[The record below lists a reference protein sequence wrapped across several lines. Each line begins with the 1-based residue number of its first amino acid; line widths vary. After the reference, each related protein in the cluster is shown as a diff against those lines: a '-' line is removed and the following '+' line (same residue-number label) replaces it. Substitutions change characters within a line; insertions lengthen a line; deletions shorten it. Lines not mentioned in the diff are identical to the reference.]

1 MSVLAPAWA
10 VGAQALDGQGDAHIL
25 DGIHF
30 RVVTDPF
37 LGLPQ
42 RPLIVYRLNL
52 GKSAKSRGIRNDV
65 TWVDSFGTVLTAPF
79 ELTPGNPVTG
89 YLPVG
94 VNSRCVWL
102 RVSAQAKRVRV
113 RDNANVPGD
122 SISTV
127 PGVGAVLDRDSLAAI
142 IGRRVAT
149 IPTTAL
155 EVNSSLLGVRDFRRD
170 ILDLSRFLPDLD
182 LLLGKIRVDAWKSTE
197 YGLQTIGARDQV
209 PYDIGASEIHGVVV
223 SGRGTVRGITWLD
236 WYRMNFDKTTPWR
249 YMGLPVESAD
259 RYEGLANAASKSKD
273 RVQQAAPRRFGLHDA
288 PTSTSPA
295 TAPVAAASDEA
306 ARLDTLAPNVES
318 LLTPLLQDGVGTQA
332 SLIATDVPTGSL
344 PPDTTVSEVAYSP
357 LSSLLLGAADPTI
370 ARYLGFLDRDEA
382 PLGEKGDVIAYV
394 IRGFWAADVKA
405 LLNAEQFWKWPGLIR
420 AAGGLISAT
429 NPTPEP
435 GLPFSI
441 PRTATVQVE
450 STDDIGG
457 NDVRDIQLFDW
468 YVPAVTTFG
477 APLLPPWKPEVGPQ
491 ISPSEPPTPDGQGH
505 WNTDVLPPDAR
516 RNVELPVSE
525 LSPVASLAFARD
537 ENGSI
542 KGLNR
547 RFDVNGSSVP
557 DRAHGILPTLPS
569 SASSPSEGRLN
580 DRLAP
585 ADACKYRIAQH
596 DWFGRWSSWAEQA
609 VPEKERPGPP
619 EPVLAG
625 EYTRAT
631 VPDPMHSNSLWGT
644 LTVRC
649 RLPNAESL
657 PPAAR
662 LLTTL
667 RISGSVDGTP
677 ITAVNV
683 TVPADWQSNAAG
695 VFTTLSTTITPPA
708 GVIARGESVEAV
720 LKAVL
725 IDTDGETSDP
735 SADEEIL
742 CVDSRPPEPVVID
755 PTLKYSARP
764 DATGR
769 ARVTLTWPVSGGQK
783 RFRVYFCDE
792 TRLLERL
799 SRMAAGQD
807 PVEEPDTTYT
817 PSAAERTAASGLL
830 AAHSSAADN
839 PAQRGAAF
847 TEAGRPANILRPWF
861 QQLTGEPLEAGTGVT
876 SMNFQHELS
885 GSLRTLAFYRV
896 VSVSENNVESAFAD
910 APLVP
915 FGVPNLGGPPR
926 PMLEVVKVTSD
937 DPNPLAAGSVR
948 LKVRLIR
955 GTQTPGML
963 RLRRSSVQS
972 DDARRMAVA
981 REMAVTA
988 PMPASISAPWEF
1000 TIDDD
1005 GAWAHDT
1012 AATLRPF
1019 TRYSWRVEVQSPTLP
1034 GSTVDGEWSPSSP
1047 AASTLLLPDP
1057 PEPPVSDNLSRSG
1070 NVVTVTWMHPG
1081 PLKGG
1086 AMGGYRFDVY
1096 RLEPG
1101 RGKREERISSVHA
1114 EDPVDS
1120 SGRYFIQDDFG
1131 TDTPPAGTTYRVVV
1145 LDPVGRLSTPS
1156 AILTLT

>member
-10 VGAQALDGQGDAHIL
+10 LGAQALDGQGDTHIL

-42 RPLIVYRLNL
+42 RPLIVYRWNL
-52 GKSAKSRGIRNDV
+52 GNSTKNRGTRNDV
-65 TWVDSFGTVLTAPF
+65 IWVDSFGTVLTTPF
-79 ELTPGNPVTG
+79 ELSPGNPVTG

-94 VNSRCVWL
+94 ATSRCVWL
-102 RVSAQAKRVRV
+102 RVNGQAKRVRI
-113 RDNANVPGD
+113 RDNAPD
-122 SISTV
+122 HADLAPTA
-127 PGVGAVLDRDSLAAI
+127 PGVGAVLDRNSLAAI
-142 IGRRVAT
+142 LGRRVAT
-149 IPTTAL
+149 MPTAAL
-155 EVNSSLLGVRDFRRD
+155 EVNSSLLGARDLRRD
-170 ILDLSRFLPDLD
+170 ILDLSRFLPNLD
-182 LLLGKIRVDAWKSTE
+182 LLQGKIRVDAWKSTE
-197 YGLQTIGARDQV
+197 YGLQTIGARDKP

-223 SGRGTVRGITWLD
+223 SGRGTIRGISWLD
-236 WYRMNFDKTTPWR
+236 WHRMNFDKMTPWR
-249 YMGLPVESAD
+249 FMGLPVESAD
-259 RYEGLANAASKSKD
+259 RYEGLANAGSESKG
-273 RVQQAAPRRFGLHDA
+273 RVLHGAPRRFGMHDA
-288 PTSTSPA
+288 PASANPAST
-295 TAPVAAASDEA
+295 PVAASSDEA
-306 ARLDTLAPNVES
+306 ARLNSLAPDVDK
-318 LLTPLLQDGVGTQA
+318 LLTPLLEDGDVQA
-332 SLIATDVPTGSL
+332 SLIATDVQSGSL

-382 PLGEKGDVIAYV
+382 PPGEEGDIIAYI

-405 LLNAEQFWKWPGLIR
+405 LLNKEQIWKWPGLQL
-420 AAGGLISAT
+420 ASGGLVSAT
-429 NPTPEP
+429 NPPAEP

-450 STDDIGG
+450 PTDDVGG
-457 NDVRDIQLFDW
+457 DETRDIQLFDW

-477 APLLPPWKPEVGPQ
+477 APLLPPWKPETGPQ
-491 ISPSEPPTPDGQGH
+491 IAPSEPPSPDGQGH
-505 WNTDVLPPDAR
+505 WNTDILPPDAR

-525 LSPVASLAFARD
+525 LTPGANLAFARD

-585 ADACKYRIAQH
+585 ADACKYRVAQH
-596 DWFGRWSSWAEQA
+596 DWFGRWSHWTGQS

-625 EYTRAT
+625 EYVRSSL
-631 VPDPMHSNSLWGT
+631 PDPMHSNPLWGT

-662 LLTTL
+662 LLATL
-667 RISGSVDGTP
+667 RISGNVDGNP
-677 ITAVNV
+677 ITPVDVA
-683 TVPADWQSNAAG
+683 VPAAWQSNSSG
-695 VFTTLSTTITPPA
+695 VFTTLATTITPPA
-708 GVIARGESVEAV
+708 GVIDRGENVEAV
-720 LKAVL
+720 LRAVL
-725 IDTDGETSDP
+725 IDTDGELSDP
-735 SADEEIL
+735 SADEEIH
-742 CVDSRPPEPVVID
+742 CVDPRPPEPVVID

-799 SRMAAGQD
+799 GRMAAGQD
-807 PVEEPDTTYT
+807 PVQVPDSTYT
-817 PSAAERTAASGLL
+817 PSTAERTAANALL
-830 AAHSSAADN
+830 TAHSGAGDD

-847 TEAGRPANILRPWF
+847 TDAGRPANILRPWF

-876 SMNFQHELS
+876 SMSFQHELS

-926 PMLEVVKVTSD
+926 PMLEVVKVASD
-937 DPNPLAAGSVR
+937 DPDPLATGSVR

-955 GTQTPGML
+955 GTQPPGML

-972 DDARRMAVA
+972 DDACRMAVA

-988 PMPASISAPWEF
+988 PMPASISTPWEF

-1005 GAWAHDT
+1005 GAWVHDT
-1012 AATLRPF
+1012 AARLRPF

-1057 PEPPVSDNLSRSG
+1057 PEPPVSDSLSQSG
-1070 NVVTVTWMHPG
+1070 NVVTVTWTHPD
-1081 PLKGG
+1081 PLEGG

-1096 RLEPG
+1096 RLAPG
-1101 RGKREERISSVHA
+1101 RGQREERVGSVYA
-1114 EDPVDS
+1114 EEPVDT
-1120 SGRYFIQDDFG
+1120 SGRYFIQEDFG
-1131 TDTPPAGTTYRVVV
+1131 SDSPPVGTTYRVVV
-1145 LDPVGRLSTPS
+1145 LDPAGRLSTPS